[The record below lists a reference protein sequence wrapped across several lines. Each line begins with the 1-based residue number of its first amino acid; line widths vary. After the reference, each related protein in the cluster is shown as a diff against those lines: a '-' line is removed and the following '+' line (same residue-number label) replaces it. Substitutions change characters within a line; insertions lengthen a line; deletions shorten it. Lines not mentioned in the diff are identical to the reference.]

1 MEGLTRAFVDL
12 DLWSVFVT
20 LCNTLITFL
29 VVRHF
34 LFGPLRRLLA
44 NREREVRG
52 LYARAET
59 ERREA
64 AAMKRDYTVSMENAH
79 REAAEIIA
87 GAHRRAETEAQQIVG
102 QARQEA
108 AAVRQRAD
116 AGIARARR
124 QAMEQLKGEV
134 VGLSAQIASRM
145 VAREIRPED
154 HRRLIEQFI
163 DQVGEKHGIGCQ

>member
-12 DLWSVFVT
+12 NLWSVFVT
-20 LCNTLITFL
+20 LCNTCITFL

-44 NREREVRG
+44 DREREVRG

-64 AAMKRDYTVSMENAH
+64 AAMKRDYTVSMENAR
-79 REAAEIIA
+79 REAGEIVADARRQAEGR
-87 GAHRRAETEAQQIVG
+87 GAADRRAGTTG
-102 QARQEA
+102 SGRRA
-108 AAVRQRAD
+108 AAAE
-116 AGIARARR
+116 AGIARDRSR
-124 QAMEQLKGEV
+124 AMEQLKGEV
-134 VGLSAQIASRM
+134 AGLSAQIASRM
-145 VAREIRPED
+145 VAREVRPED

-163 DQVGEKHGIGCQ
+163 DRVGERHGVGCQ

>member
-12 DLWSVFVT
+12 NLWSVFVT
-20 LCNTLITFL
+20 LCNTFITFL

-44 NREREVRG
+44 DREREVRG

-64 AAMKRDYTVSMENAH
+64 AAMKRDYTVSMENAR
-79 REAAEIIA
+79 REAGEIVADARRQAEA
-87 GAHRRAETEAQQIVG
+87 AAQQIVG
-102 QARQEA
+102 QARREA
-108 AAVRQRAD
+108 AAARQRAE
-116 AGIARARR
+116 AGIARDRR
-124 QAMEQLKGEV
+124 RAMEQLKGEV
-134 VGLSAQIASRM
+134 AGLSAQIASRM
-145 VAREIRPED
+145 VAREVRPED

-163 DQVGEKHGIGCQ
+163 DRVGERHGVGCQ